1 MPDPRRIERIVRGSG
16 IKANYAEYEGEA
28 SYATYH
34 RAIFCSVCGQ
44 VWLRI
49 LACYQGLK
57 LEVPWIADMRP
68 CRQHGAATIIRWWNA
83 GIPVEIPR
91 NILEHD
97 FLELSKGERY
107 A

>member
-1 MPDPRRIERIVRGSG
+1 MPNPRRIERLVRGSG
-16 IKANYAEYEGEA
+16 IRAKYAEYEGLS
-28 SYATYH
+28 SYTTYH

-49 LACYQGLK
+49 LACHEGLK
-57 LEVPWIADMRP
+57 LSLPWVVDTRP

-83 GIPVEIPR
+83 GIPEEIPHYV
-91 NILEHD
+91 LEHD
-97 FLELSKGERY
+97 FLELSKGEKY